1 MTIFMLA
8 LLGCSVSSCE
18 PEPVPDMYG
27 PIPTEYSKKP
37 LAEEALEEEALEE
50 EALEEE
56 ANNDIQNN

>member
-1 MTIFMLA
+1 MLA

-50 EALEEE
+50 EA
-56 ANNDIQNN
+56 NNDIQNN

>member
-1 MTIFMLA
+1 MTIFTLA

-50 EALEEE
+50 EA
-56 ANNDIQNN
+56 NNDIQNN

>member
-8 LLGCSVSSCE
+8 LLGCSVSSCV

-50 EALEEE
+50 EA
-56 ANNDIQNN
+56 NNDIQNN

>member
-1 MTIFMLA
+1 MILFMLA

-27 PIPTEYSKKP
+27 PIPTEYSKNP
-37 LAEEALEEEALEE
+37 LAEEALEE

>member
-50 EALEEE
+50 EA
-56 ANNDIQNN
+56 NNDIQNN

>member
-1 MTIFMLA
+1 MIIFMLA

-50 EALEEE
+50 EA
-56 ANNDIQNN
+56 NNDIQNN

>member
-1 MTIFMLA
+1 MTIFILA

-50 EALEEE
+50 EA
-56 ANNDIQNN
+56 NNDIQNN